1 MTIHID
7 NDKAIELL
15 TAVVEERGKDFVYE
29 PYTEGA
35 EENHG
40 LTCFYT
46 VDGKP
51 SCGVGLALFNAG
63 VPISVLAE
71 MDNLGLDVDDESA
84 INSSGVLAIL
94 KRNGVEI
101 TDVAANTLFGFQV
114 MQDMERPYGMALD
127 NALFEH

>member
-15 TAVVEERGKDFVYE
+15 TAVVEERGADFT
-29 PYTEGA
+29 YTPDT
-35 EENHG
+35 ENVDEHHG
-40 LTCFYT
+40 LTCFYERNG
-46 VDGKP
+46 VP
-51 SCGVGLALFNAG
+51 SCGVGLALFKAG

-71 MDNLGLDVDDESA
+71 MDNLGRDVDDESA

-101 TDVAANTLFGFQV
+101 TDVAASTLFGFQV

-127 NALFEH
+127 NALFER